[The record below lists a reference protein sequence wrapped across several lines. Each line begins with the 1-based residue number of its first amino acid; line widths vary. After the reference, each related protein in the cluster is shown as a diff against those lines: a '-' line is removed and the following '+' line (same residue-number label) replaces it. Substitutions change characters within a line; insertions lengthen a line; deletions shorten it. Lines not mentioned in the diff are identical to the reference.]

1 LLIIQTTPL
10 HGGRLLAAKEA
21 SSFPQPTGVWLPGGD
36 ERTIFI
42 HVEGKEENVE
52 GSWRNNMEVQAATG
66 LFHLIA
72 KYNGWHNLESLSTG
86 RIALST
92 PYTAQ
97 CNELNERLR
106 RIGCGAFKVES
117 VNKMQGFECE
127 VMILS
132 CVRSN
137 FDGIVGFL
145 EDYRRLNIMLTRA
158 RLLTLIV
165 GNAKTLCNA
174 RDSKGL
180 WFELLR
186 ELSIRDCV
194 VNENFEPIE
203 MLRHEKQTQRDDAW
217 KLRRPSKKK
226 NGKDDARTLAARS
239 FEKNSG
245 HGFCV

>member
-1 LLIIQTTPL
+1 M
-10 HGGRLLAAKEA
+10 
-21 SSFPQPTGVWLPGGD
+21 D
-36 ERTIFI
+36 
-42 HVEGKEENVE
+42 ENVE
-52 GSWRNNMEVQAATG
+52 GSWRNDMEGKAATG
-66 LFHLIA
+66 LFKLIA
-72 KYNGWHNLESLSTG
+72 KRNGWDDSASLSTG
-86 RIALST
+86 RIALTT

-137 FDGIVGFL
+137 LGGIVGFL

-165 GNAKTLCNA
+165 GNARTLCSA

-180 WFELLR
+180 WFQLLR

-194 VNENFEPIE
+194 VNEDFEPIE
-203 MLRHEKQTQRDDAW
+203 MPRHEKQTRRDDAW
-217 KLRRPSKKK
+217 KLRRHSKKK
-226 NGKDDARTLAARS
+226 NVKDDARTLAARS

-245 HGFCV
+245 HGLCSRKIGWSCRGASVVYKSLF

>member
-1 LLIIQTTPL
+1 
-10 HGGRLLAAKEA
+10 
-21 SSFPQPTGVWLPGGD
+21 
-36 ERTIFI
+36 
-42 HVEGKEENVE
+42 
-52 GSWRNNMEVQAATG
+52 MEVTTATG
-66 LFHLIA
+66 LFRRIA
-72 KYNGWHNLESLSTG
+72 AENGWLNHESLSTG
-86 RIALST
+86 RIALTT

-106 RIGCGAFKVES
+106 GIGCGAFKVES
-117 VNKMQGFECE
+117 VKKMQGFECE

-145 EDYRRLNIMLTRA
+145 EDYRRLNVMLTRA

-186 ELSIRDCV
+186 ELSTRDCV

-217 KLRRPSKKK
+217 KLRRHSKKK

-245 HGFCV
+245 HGLCV

>member
-1 LLIIQTTPL
+1 
-10 HGGRLLAAKEA
+10 
-21 SSFPQPTGVWLPGGD
+21 
-36 ERTIFI
+36 
-42 HVEGKEENVE
+42 
-52 GSWRNNMEVQAATG
+52 
-66 LFHLIA
+66 
-72 KYNGWHNLESLSTG
+72 
-86 RIALST
+86 
-92 PYTAQ
+92 
-97 CNELNERLR
+97 
-106 RIGCGAFKVES
+106 
-117 VNKMQGFECE
+117 MQGFECE

-137 FDGIVGFL
+137 FDGVVGFL

-194 VNENFEPIE
+194 VNEKFEPIE

-217 KLRRPSKKK
+217 KLRRRNKKK

-239 FEKNSG
+239 FEKKTEDMVFVFEG
-245 HGFCV
+245 